1 MRKKSNALVL
11 LCGALALMI
20 VAGCAETKYIPKGE
34 VACAADIT
42 WNVVPQAD
50 ITSFSCTV
58 AEFKKEPAVT
68 FKVGV
73 KNVSDK
79 DQRFR
84 VQIFL
89 LNEGKAVGGL
99 VPRKG
104 KPPVLKAGQEKS
116 VTYPVIKA
124 TELPTKLE
132 VIVKTISLD

>member
-1 MRKKSNALVL
+1 MRKKTSTVILSFVTLTL
-11 LCGALALMI
+11 LI
-20 VAGCAETKYIPKGE
+20 VAGCAGTKYIPKGK
-34 VACAADIT
+34 VACPADIA

-58 AEFKKEPAVT
+58 TEFKKKPAVV

-79 DQRFR
+79 SQRFR

-89 LNEGKAVGGL
+89 LEEGKAVGHL

-104 KPPVLKAGQEKS
+104 KPPLLKPGQEKV
-116 VTYPVIKA
+116 VTCPVIKA
-124 TELPTKLE
+124 TQLPKKLE
-132 VIVKTISLD
+132 VVVKTISLG

>member
-1 MRKKSNALVL
+1 MRKKSSVVIL
-11 LCGALALMI
+11 LFGALALLM
-20 VAGCAETKYIPKGE
+20 VTGCAETKYIPKGK
-34 VACAADIT
+34 VACPVDIA

-58 AEFKKEPAVT
+58 TEFKKKPAVV
-68 FKVGV
+68 FKVGI
-73 KNVSDK
+73 KNISDK
-79 DQRFR
+79 AQRFR

-89 LNEGKAVGGL
+89 LKEGKAVGGL

-104 KPPVLKAGQEKS
+104 KPPVLKPGQEKV

-124 TELPTKLE
+124 TQLPKKLE

>member
-1 MRKKSNALVL
+1 MRKKSSVVIL
-11 LCGALALMI
+11 LFGALALLM
-20 VAGCAETKYIPKGE
+20 VTGCAETKYIPKGK
-34 VACAADIT
+34 VACPVNIT

-58 AEFKKEPAVT
+58 KEFKKKPAVV
-68 FKVGV
+68 FKVGI
-73 KNVSDK
+73 KNISDK
-79 DQRFR
+79 AQRFR

-89 LNEGKAVGGL
+89 LKEGKAVGGL

-104 KPPVLKAGQEKS
+104 KPPVLKPGQEKV

-124 TELPTKLE
+124 TQLPKKLE

>member
-1 MRKKSNALVL
+1 MRKKSRIVIL
-11 LCGALALMI
+11 LFGALALLM
-20 VAGCAETKYIPKGE
+20 ATGCAGTKYVPKGK
-34 VACAADIT
+34 VACPANIT

-58 AEFKKEPAVT
+58 AEFKKEPAVI

-79 DQRFR
+79 AQRFR

-89 LNEGKAVGGL
+89 LEEGKAVGHL

-104 KPPVLKAGQEKS
+104 KPPVLKPGQEKV
-116 VTYPVIKA
+116 VTCPVIKA
-124 TELPTKLE
+124 TQLPKKLE
-132 VIVKTISLD
+132 VVIKTISIG

>member
-1 MRKKSNALVL
+1 MGKKNNALIL

-20 VAGCAETKYIPKGE
+20 TAGCAETKYIPKGE
-34 VACAADIT
+34 IACAADIT
-42 WNVVPQAD
+42 WSVVPQAD
-50 ITSFSCTV
+50 VTSFSCTV
-58 AEFKKEPAVT
+58 AEFMKGPAVI

-73 KNVSDK
+73 KNISDK
-79 DQRFR
+79 AQRFR

-104 KPPVLKAGQEKS
+104 KPPVLEAGQEKS

-124 TELPTKLE
+124 TQLPTKLE
-132 VIVKTISLD
+132 VVVKTISLD